1 MDVWDI
7 VWVVV
12 RILLAIYLVFGFF
25 FYLKAQSAAAQEQA
39 DGKPG
44 SVSLGT
50 AVFIILLWPAHL
62 LQKKK
67 G

>member
-1 MDVWDI
+1 MGVWDI

-25 FYLKAQSAAAQEQA
+25 FYLKAQSAAAQEQM

-44 SVSLGT
+44 NVGLGT
-50 AVFIILLWPAHL
+50 AVFIILLWPVYL
-62 LQKKK
+62 MQKKK

>member
-7 VWVVV
+7 VWVVA

-25 FYLKAQSAAAQEQA
+25 YYLKAQSAAAQEQA

-44 SVSLGT
+44 SVSLST
-50 AVFIILLWPAHL
+50 AVFIILLWPVYL
-62 LQKKK
+62 MQKKK

>member
-25 FYLKAQSAAAQEQA
+25 FYLKAQSAAAQEQV

-44 SVSLGT
+44 SSGASGT
-50 AVFIILLWPAHL
+50 ARSGSRSCSPSRST
-62 LQKKK
+62 
-67 G
+67 

>member
-1 MDVWDI
+1 MGVWDI
-7 VWVVV
+7 VWVAV
-12 RILLAIYLVFGFF
+12 RILFAIYLVFGFF
-25 FYLKAQSAAAQEQA
+25 FYLKAQSAAAQEQV
-39 DGKPG
+39 DGTPG
-44 SVSLGT
+44 SVTLGT